1 MSEETHTQP
10 AEPKLVPRTDSSNLL
25 GGIVLI
31 ALGLLFLLGKLLPD
45 FNFSDYWPVLL
56 IVIGAGLLW
65 KARKT

>member
-10 AEPKLVPRTDSSNLL
+10 PEPKPVPRTDSSDLM

-45 FNFSDYWPVLL
+45 FSISDYWPVLL

>member
-1 MSEETHTQP
+1 MSEETHTP
-10 AEPKLVPRTDSSNLL
+10 SPEPKPVPRTDSSNLM

-31 ALGLLFLLGKLLPD
+31 TLGLLFLLGKLLPD
-45 FNFSDYWPVLL
+45 FSFSDYWPVLL

>member
-1 MSEETHTQP
+1 MSEEINAQSP
-10 AEPKLVPRTDSSNLL
+10 GPKPTRRHDTSNLI
-25 GGIVLI
+25 GGIILI

-45 FNFSDYWPVLL
+45 FSFSDYWPVLL